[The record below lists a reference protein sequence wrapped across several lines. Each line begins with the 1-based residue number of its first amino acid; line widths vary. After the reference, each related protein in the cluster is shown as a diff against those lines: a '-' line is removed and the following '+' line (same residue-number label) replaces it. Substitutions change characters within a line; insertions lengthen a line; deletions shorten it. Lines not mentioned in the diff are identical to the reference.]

1 MSDKSL
7 AGGALAAQLD
17 QVRGRWMN
25 RLHARLA
32 GFASP
37 VTAFV
42 SMPEPKTI
50 GSYAR
55 GRQLRAGNFRFA
67 GQLIEAPDQSI
78 WSLANPDAAF
88 EAELQSFTWLDDLA
102 ALGDRGARLQ
112 AQAWLLEW
120 IDLFGRG
127 HGPGWDP
134 ALTGRRLIRWI
145 NHAVFLL
152 KGMEKAQSDRYF
164 RNLARQT
171 QFLKR
176 RWQAAPAGQPR
187 LEALTGLIYAGLALE
202 GADDLVLPAAHAIAE
217 ECAIGIAPDGGI
229 PSRNPEALLETFDLL
244 TWAASAL
251 SEAGHMPQPAHLLAI
266 ERIAP
271 TLRALR
277 HSDGTLARFH
287 GGGPGR
293 EGQLDQAL
301 AASGIR
307 ASPLD
312 GLAMGYARL
321 ASGRSSVIVDA
332 AAPPGGLA
340 SGNAHASTLAFELIS
355 GRHPLVVNC
364 GSGVWFGGEWRRAAR
379 TTPSHSTLAV
389 DRYSSSRF
397 APKSDA
403 GHSEWLTDIPSK
415 VEAQRS
421 TSLHGQTLLATHDG
435 YSPTH
440 GLIHV
445 RRLELGS
452 GGRLLSG
459 QDTLGALSESNRIRF
474 EEVMNQT
481 RLSGV
486 QFAIRFHLHPE
497 VVAKIDLG
505 GRAIS
510 LALPTGETWIFRS
523 EGSADMALESS
534 IYLDQ
539 SRLKP
544 RATKQIV
551 LTDTVL
557 DYSSQANWSLS
568 LANDADPPDRSQ

>member
-7 AGGALAAQLD
+7 AGGALAARLD
-17 QVRGRWMN
+17 QMRGRFVN
-25 RLHARLA
+25 RLHARMA

-67 GQLIEAPDQSI
+67 GQLVEAPDQSI
-78 WSLANPDAAF
+78 WSLANADAAF
-88 EAELQSFTWLDDLA
+88 EAELQGFTWLDDLA

-120 IDLFGRG
+120 IDNYGRG

-171 QFLKR
+171 RFLKR
-176 RWQAAPAGQPR
+176 RWQGAPAGHPR
-187 LEALTGLIYAGLALE
+187 LEALTGLVYAGLALE
-202 GADDLVLPAAHAIAE
+202 GADDLVLPAARAIAE
-217 ECAIGIAPDGGI
+217 ECARGIAPDGGI

-251 SEAGHMPQPAHLLAI
+251 SEAGQMPQGPHLLAI

-277 HSDGTLARFH
+277 HADGTLARFH

-307 ASPLD
+307 ASTLD
-312 GLAMGYARL
+312 KQAMGYARL
-321 ASGRSSVIVDA
+321 ASGRTSVIVDA
-332 AAPPGGLA
+332 AAPPGGAA
-340 SGNAHASTLAFELIS
+340 SGNAHASTLAFELTS
-355 GRHPLVVNC
+355 GRHPIVVNC
-364 GSGVWFGGEWRRAAR
+364 GSGVGFGGEWRRAAR

-397 APKSDA
+397 APKSAA
-403 GHSEWLTDIPSK
+403 GLAERLTEIPGK

-421 TSLHGQTLLATHDG
+421 ASLQSQTLLATHDG
-435 YSPTH
+435 YAPTH

-452 GGRLLSG
+452 GGRVLDG

-497 VVAKIDLG
+497 VEAKIDLG

-523 EGSADMALESS
+523 QGQADMALESS

-539 SRLKP
+539 ARLKP

-551 LTDTVL
+551 LTGIVL
-557 DYSSQANWSLS
+557 DYSSQTSWSLS
-568 LANDADPPDRSQ
+568 LATEADPPDRSH